1 MEDNNVCSV
10 ITEMVFNI
18 LEHYG
23 VGTATYRDG
32 SYVVGVNKYLSVE
45 EFKTLLKRIRALEHT
60 AGIDI
65 IVEEY

>member
-1 MEDNNVCSV
+1 MEDNNVRSA
-10 ITEMVFNI
+10 IIEMVFNI

-23 VGTATYRDG
+23 VGTATYKDG
-32 SYVVGVNKYLSVE
+32 SYVVGVSKYLSVE
-45 EFKTLLKRIRALEHT
+45 EYETLLKRVRALEHS